1 MGLTFLHGR
10 AMVRTYPMAFVTA
23 PGRIEFREYPLPKLS
38 ALDVLIR
45 VKATAICGSDLHI
58 FKGKHPF
65 APLPVAVGH
74 ELSGE
79 VLRVG
84 KKVSKVKEGDRVA
97 VEPAIICGNCYFC
110 RRGNYHLCLNIS
122 FQYRKGQGGF
132 APYFVAQEDWVH
144 LLPEKVSYEE
154 GALVEPLAVAIHA
167 VSKANLQMGQSVA
180 IFGAGTI
187 GLLVL
192 ILSRLSGVGEV
203 FVTDVQKHRLSKA
216 KELGASEVLDND
228 QGEVVEK
235 ILEETDQLGVDRSFE
250 AVGLQ
255 GTLVQS
261 LQVLKKGGS
270 SVLVGIFENPD
281 VRIPA
286 NIFIQREISLN
297 GSQGYCWDFQK
308 ALKMLEG
315 KEIKLR
321 KIISHVFFI
330 DSLQEAFELLTAPR
344 SKAIKVVIQNK

>member
-1 MGLTFLHGR
+1 
-10 AMVRTYPMAFVTA
+10 
-23 PGRIEFREYPLPKLS
+23 
-38 ALDVLIR
+38 
-45 VKATAICGSDLHI
+45 
-58 FKGKHPF
+58 
-65 APLPVAVGH
+65 
-74 ELSGE
+74 
-79 VLRVG
+79 
-84 KKVSKVKEGDRVA
+84 
-97 VEPAIICGNCYFC
+97 
-110 RRGNYHLCLNIS
+110 
-122 FQYRKGQGGF
+122 
-132 APYFVAQEDWVH
+132 
-144 LLPEKVSYEE
+144 
-154 GALVEPLAVAIHA
+154 
-167 VSKANLQMGQSVA
+167 VA
-180 IFGAGTI
+180 IFGAGAI

-192 ILSRLSGVGEV
+192 ILSRLSGAGEV

-216 KELGASEVLDND
+216 KELGASEVLDNS

-235 ILEETDQLGVDRSFE
+235 ILERTDQLGVDRSFE
-250 AVGLQ
+250 AVGLE

-315 KEIKLR
+315 KKIRLR
-321 KIISHVFFI
+321 KIISHIFPI
-330 DSLQEAFELLTAPR
+330 DSLQKAFELLTAPQ

>member
-1 MGLTFLHGR
+1 
-10 AMVRTYPMAFVTA
+10 MVKTYPMAFVTA
-23 PGRIEFREYPLPKLS
+23 PGKIEFREHRLPKL
-38 ALDVLIR
+38 LPQDVLIR

-58 FKGKHPF
+58 FKGRHPSV
-65 APLPVAVGH
+65 ALPVAIGH

-79 VLRVG
+79 VLSTG
-84 KKVSKVKEGDRVA
+84 GKVSRVKEGDRV
-97 VEPAIICGNCYFC
+97 VIEPVIVCGRCHFC
-110 RRGNYHLCLNIS
+110 RRGQYSLCRDIS

-132 APYFVAQEDWVH
+132 APYFVAEETWVH
-144 LLPEKVSYEE
+144 LLPPNISFEE
-154 GALVEPLAVAIHA
+154 GALVEPLSVAIHA
-167 VSKANLQMGQSVA
+167 VTKANLQMGQSVA
-180 IFGAGTI
+180 IFGAGAI

-192 ILSRLSGVGEV
+192 ILSRLSGAGEV
-203 FVTDVQKHRLSKA
+203 FVMDVQKHRLSKA
-216 KELGASEVLDND
+216 KELGASEVFDNA
-228 QGEVVEK
+228 QGDVVEK
-235 ILEETDQLGVDRSFE
+235 ILERTNQLGVDRSFE

-270 SVLVGIFENPD
+270 SVLVGIFE
-281 VRIPA
+281 IPA

-297 GSQGYCWDFQK
+297 GSQGYCWDFQR

-315 KEIKLR
+315 KKIKLR

-344 SKAIKVVIQNK
+344 SKAIKIVIQNK

>member
-1 MGLTFLHGR
+1 
-10 AMVRTYPMAFVTA
+10 MVKTYPMAFVTA
-23 PGRIEFREYPLPKLS
+23 PGKIEFREHRLPKL
-38 ALDVLIR
+38 LPQDVLIR
-45 VKATAICGSDLHI
+45 VKAAAICGSDLHI
-58 FKGKHPF
+58 FKGRHPYV
-65 APLPVAVGH
+65 ALPVAVGH

-79 VLRVG
+79 VLSTG
-84 KKVSKVKEGDRVA
+84 GKVSRVKEGDRV
-97 VEPAIICGNCYFC
+97 VIEPVIVCGRCHFC
-110 RRGNYHLCLNIS
+110 RRGQYSLCQDIS

-132 APYFVAQEDWVH
+132 APYFVAQEAWVH
-144 LLPEKVSYEE
+144 PLPANVSFEE
-154 GALVEPLAVAIHA
+154 GALVEPLSVAIHA
-167 VSKANLQMGQSVA
+167 VTKANLQMGQSVA
-180 IFGAGTI
+180 VFGAGAI
-187 GLLVL
+187 GLLIL
-192 ILSRLSGVGEV
+192 ILSRLSGAGEV

-216 KELGASEVLDND
+216 KELGASEVLDNT

-235 ILEETDQLGVDRSFE
+235 ILERTEQLGVDRSFE

-255 GTLVQS
+255 GTLIQS

-270 SVLVGIFENPD
+270 SVLVGIFENPE

-315 KEIKLR
+315 K
-321 KIISHVFFI
+321 KIRLHKIMSHIFPI
-330 DSLQEAFELLTAPR
+330 DSLQEAFELLTAPQ